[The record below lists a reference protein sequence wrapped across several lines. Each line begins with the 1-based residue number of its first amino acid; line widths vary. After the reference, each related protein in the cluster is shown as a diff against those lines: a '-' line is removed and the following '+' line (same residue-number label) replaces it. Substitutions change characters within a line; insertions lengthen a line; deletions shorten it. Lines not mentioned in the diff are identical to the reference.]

1 MENIGRIVWLLPP
14 FGQMGLY
21 REGARRYIRTNSVL
35 DQCTVH
41 EAHGVLGLAINR
53 ELRVEVWGII
63 APDAQDTAAFG
74 LPGCGTPALR
84 GARERP
90 GRQRDA
96 GCQAGLQEMTTAQT
110 FGGCVH
116 TVPSLL
122 KAIAHPES

>member
-1 MENIGRIVWLLPP
+1 MEDIGRIVWLLPA

-21 REGARRYIRTNSVL
+21 REGAWIYIRTDFVL
-35 DQCTVH
+35 DQRTVH
-41 EAHGVLGLAINR
+41 EAHGVLCLAVNR

-63 APDAQDTAAFG
+63 APDAQDTGALG
-74 LPGCGTPALR
+74 LRGCGTPTLG

-90 GRQRDA
+90 GRQRDT

-116 TVPSLL
+116 KAPSLL
-122 KAIAHPES
+122 KA